1 MAIPEALQA
10 HLSGGSTT
18 LARAW
23 AITRRDGVELGF
35 TDHDR
40 DLSFDGVEFRAETGM
55 SARALSQT
63 TGLSVDNSAAVGA
76 LSSEAITEADI
87 AAGRYDRAE
96 LWIWLV
102 NWTDVTQRVA
112 LFSGSLGEITC
123 GRGGFEVEIRGQAE
137 ALNQPQ
143 GRVYQRP
150 CSAVL
155 GDAACGFDTSLPGY
169 SVNVTANTIESRRIF
184 RFEGVSGFQPR
195 WFEHGRL
202 EILGG
207 AASGLVGA
215 IKTDREEGG
224 ARLIELWSEIRGPVA
239 PGDALR
245 LIAGCDRTAD
255 TCRWKFNNFIGFR
268 GFPHIPGEDWL
279 MSYPSKS
286 GVNDG
291 GSLNR

>member
-1 MAIPEALQA
+1 MAVPEDLQA
-10 HLSGGSTT
+10 HLASGATT

-23 AITRRDGVELGF
+23 AITRRDGVVLGF

-40 DLSFDGVEFRAETGM
+40 DIAFDGVTFHAETGM
-55 SARALSQT
+55 SARALVQT

-76 LSSEAITEADI
+76 LSSEAITEDDI
-87 AAGRYDRAE
+87 AAGRYDGAGLR
-96 LWIWLV
+96 IWLV
-102 NWTDVTQRVA
+102 NWADVVQRVP
-112 LFSGSLGEITC
+112 LFVGSLGEFTR

-143 GRVYQRP
+143 GRVYQTP

-155 GDAACGFDTSLPGY
+155 GDAACGFDTTRPGFFAHA
-169 SVNVTANTIESRRIF
+169 TATSIQSRRIF
-184 RFEGVSGFQPR
+184 RFEGLTGFQPR

-202 EILGG
+202 EVL
-207 AASGLVGA
+207 SGPATGLAGA
-215 IKTDREEGG
+215 IKSDRPEGT
-224 ARLIELWSEIRGPVA
+224 ARVVEIWSEIRGAVA

-245 LIAGCDRTAD
+245 LVAGCDRAAG
-255 TCRWKFNNFIGFR
+255 TCRWKFDNFMNFR

-279 MSYPSKS
+279 MSYPSRS

-291 GSLNR
+291 GSLNQ